1 MENLTISLLLNIVK
15 ILVTI
20 LCIYLINLP
29 RQNSSG
35 PVHSISLQLIG
46 IGSCL
51 FMMVAVTLSPLVISQ
66 PQQVAGNVML
76 GMIIFGIIVMLKNK
90 FTAQSITAVVLIWVS
105 GAVGMAVGSGLFME
119 AILVTFL
126 TYFLLNLLIKNI
138 YSEF

>member
-20 LCIYLINLP
+20 LCIFLINLP

-35 PVHSISLQLIG
+35 PVHPLSLQLIG

-51 FMMVAVTLSPLVISQ
+51 FMIVTVTLSPLVITQ

-76 GMIIFGIIVMLKNK
+76 GMTVFAVIVMLKNK
-90 FTAQSITAVVLIWVS
+90 FTFQSITGVVLIWIS
-105 GAVGMAVGSGLFME
+105 GAVGMAVGTGLFME
-119 AILVTFL
+119 AIGVTFL
-126 TYFLLNLLIKNI
+126 TYFLLNFLIKNI
-138 YSEF
+138 YSEL